1 MEMREM
7 FESEG
12 EFVPEEEHDGEEL
25 QSSERLAVS
34 RIDWEGAKTEV
45 DV

>member
-1 MEMREM
+1 M

-12 EFVPEEEHDGEEL
+12 EENDGEEL
-25 QSSERLAVS
+25 RSSERLAVS
-34 RIDWEGAKTEV
+34 RIDWEGAKIEA